1 MDRFFNKKVA
11 MQSARILSFSLLIIH
26 TWFIFYFHALDVVEM
41 RNLNFL
47 SVLIYII
54 SFWIIQKEKIDWF
67 ISIVGIEVMVHMIF
81 AAYFVGTD
89 CGLQITLLGMPIVFF
104 YTDYFSLKLRGRS
117 AHGILYS
124 VIYMISYICI
134 EFIDRYHKAVYVLPE
149 WVNFYTKLSILILA
163 FVIPIILAYVMTRY
177 SYSMEKNLRQL
188 AQTDAMTGLLDRY
201 GMQDVVRAAIKGE
214 NATECWIAVLEL
226 DNYEWIRQT
235 YGHVAAD
242 QALIEI
248 ANCMQRRMPDCTC
261 ARWDSNEF
269 TIGGKNVS
277 ESREKLDH
285 LLEKIQQIQVLDMT
299 EECLLQV
306 SGGVAVYEDS
316 MEMQDWLERAEQKLQ
331 LARYNGG
338 NQVIM

>member
-1 MDRFFNKKVA
+1 
-11 MQSARILSFSLLIIH
+11 
-26 TWFIFYFHALDVVEM
+26 
-41 RNLNFL
+41 
-47 SVLIYII
+47 
-54 SFWIIQKEKIDWF
+54 
-67 ISIVGIEVMVHMIF
+67 
-81 AAYFVGTD
+81 
-89 CGLQITLLGMPIVFF
+89 
-104 YTDYFSLKLRGRS
+104 
-117 AHGILYS
+117 
-124 VIYMISYICI
+124 MISYICI

-214 NATECWIAVLEL
+214 NATECWIVVLEL

-316 MEMQDWLERAEQKLQ
+316 MEMQDWFERAEQKLQ

>member
-1 MDRFFNKKVA
+1 M
-11 MQSARILSFSLLIIH
+11 
-26 TWFIFYFHALDVVEM
+26 
-41 RNLNFL
+41 
-47 SVLIYII
+47 
-54 SFWIIQKEKIDWF
+54 
-67 ISIVGIEVMVHMIF
+67 
-81 AAYFVGTD
+81 
-89 CGLQITLLGMPIVFF
+89 
-104 YTDYFSLKLRGRS
+104 
-117 AHGILYS
+117 
-124 VIYMISYICI
+124 
-134 EFIDRYHKAVYVLPE
+134 
-149 WVNFYTKLSILILA
+149 
-163 FVIPIILAYVMTRY
+163 
-177 SYSMEKNLRQL
+177 
-188 AQTDAMTGLLDRY
+188 
-201 GMQDVVRAAIKGE
+201 
-214 NATECWIAVLEL
+214 EL

-269 TIGGKNVS
+269 TIGGRNVS

-316 MEMQDWLERAEQKLQ
+316 MEMQDWFERAEQKLQ